1 MKIETKTFQGFEWI
15 DIESNQAQELDGIAE
30 QYGLKKLLVHDSVQF
45 GHLPK
50 YEKCDEYHF
59 LILRGYTAS
68 SGQRLTTIPELS
80 NKIAFFFN
88 NERIITIHR
97 APFDFLNSIH
107 AKHTNVDSL
116 LWNIISELITT
127 YETPGQWLNGRM
139 DVMERIIFLKDSRK
153 VSIEELYYLKSQ
165 VRVIKKLL
173 VLTQHTLANLDLD
186 KSNRSIA
193 QDVKDRLV
201 SLVLTFDEILE
212 DAHQLMNTYLSVAA
226 QRNNDVMRLLTIF
239 SAFFLPLTF
248 IVGVYGMNFDYFPE
262 LKWERGYFYVWS
274 AMIGISVF
282 IFIWFKRKKII

>member
-1 MKIETKTFQGFEWI
+1 MKIETKSYHGFEWV
-15 DIESNQAQELDGIAE
+15 DIEATQPHELDAIAV
-30 QYGLKKLLVHDSVQF
+30 QFGLKKMLVHDSVQY

-50 YEKCDEYHF
+50 FEKTDEFNF

-80 NKIAFFFN
+80 NKIAFFYN
-88 NERIITIHR
+88 DNRLITIHR
-97 APFDFLNSIH
+97 APFDFLNKTAAVCLS
-107 AKHTNVDSL
+107 VDAL
-116 LWNIISELITT
+116 LWNIISELIATF
-127 YETPGQWLNGRM
+127 ETPGQWLNGRM

-173 VLTQHTLANLDLD
+173 ILTQQTLTHLNLEEG
-186 KSNRSIA
+186 NRAVA
-193 QDVKDRLV
+193 QDVKDQLV
-201 SLVLTFDEILE
+201 ALVLTFDEISE

-248 IVGVYGMNFDYFPE
+248 IVGVYGMNFEYFPE

-274 AMIGISVF
+274 VMIGISAF

>member
-1 MKIETKTFQGFEWI
+1 M
-15 DIESNQAQELDGIAE
+15 
-30 QYGLKKLLVHDSVQF
+30 LVHDSVQF

-50 YEKCDEYHF
+50 YEKTDDYHF

-88 NERIITIHR
+88 EQRLITIHR
-97 APFDFLNSIH
+97 APFEFLDSITP
-107 AKHTNVDSL
+107 KQTNVDSL
-116 LWNIISELITT
+116 LWNIISELINT

-173 VLTQHTLANLDLD
+173 VLTQHTLMNLDLE
-186 KSNRSIA
+186 KGNRSIA

-201 SLVLTFDEILE
+201 SLVLTFDEISE

-262 LKWERGYFYVWS
+262 LKWESGYFYVWS
-274 AMIGISVF
+274 VMIGISVF

>member
-1 MKIETKTFQGFEWI
+1 MKILSREFQGFEWV
-15 DIESNQAQELDGIAE
+15 DISASHAHELDSIVE
-30 QYGLKKLLVHDSVQF
+30 KFGLKRMLVHDSVQF

-50 YEKCDEYHF
+50 YEKTDDYHF

-80 NKIAFFFN
+80 NKIAFFFH
-88 NERIITIHR
+88 EHRLITIHR
-97 APFDFLNSIH
+97 APFEFLDSIT

-116 LWNIISELITT
+116 LWNIISELINT

-173 VLTQHTLANLDLD
+173 VLTQHTLMNLDLE
-186 KSNRSIA
+186 KGNRSVA

-201 SLVLTFDEILE
+201 SLVLTFDEISE

-274 AMIGISVF
+274 VMIGISLF

>member
-1 MKIETKTFQGFEWI
+1 MKIVSKEFQGFEWV
-15 DIESNQAQELDGIAE
+15 DIEASQAHELDSIAE
-30 QYGLKKLLVHDSVQF
+30 KFGLKKMLVHDSVQF

-50 YEKCDEYHF
+50 YEKTDDYHF

-88 NERIITIHR
+88 EQRLITIHR
-97 APFDFLNSIH
+97 APFEFLDSITP
-107 AKHTNVDSL
+107 KQTNVDSL
-116 LWNIISELITT
+116 LWNIISELINT

-173 VLTQHTLANLDLD
+173 VLTQHTLMNLDLE
-186 KSNRSIA
+186 KGNRSIA

-201 SLVLTFDEILE
+201 SLVLTFDEISE

-274 AMIGISVF
+274 VMIGISVF
-282 IFIWFKRKKII
+282 IFVWFKRKKII

>member
-1 MKIETKTFQGFEWI
+1 MKIEVKEFHDFEWV
-15 DIESNQAQELDGIAE
+15 DIEASQAE
-30 QYGLKKLLVHDSVQF
+30 QLDEIALRFGLSKMLVHDSVQY

-50 YEKCDEYHF
+50 FERVDGYDF

-80 NKIAFFFN
+80 NKVAFFISHQ
-88 NERIITIHR
+88 RLITIHR
-97 APFDFLNSIH
+97 APFEFLTRCH
-107 AKHTNVDSL
+107 ANHQSVESL

-127 YETPGQWLNGRM
+127 YDSPGQWLNGRM
-139 DVMERIIFLKDSRK
+139 DAMERIIFLKDSRR

-173 VLTQHTLANLDLD
+173 VLTQHTLNQIQSDELHRTL
-186 KSNRSIA
+186 A
-193 QDVKDRLV
+193 QDAKEQLI
-201 SLVLTFDEILE
+201 SLVLTFDEISE

-248 IVGVYGMNFDYFPE
+248 IVGVYGMNFEILPE

-274 AMIGISVF
+274 VMIGISAI
-282 IFIWFKRKKII
+282 IFIWFKRKRII